1 MTARTVRPPAGREPE
16 AATTAVRQ
24 PSVLAELLPR
34 VPLPVALV
42 AVVVVAGV
50 ATATSPLRGLQ
61 VAVVV
66 GAVLWGLHRPAQL
79 VLLAVAVV
87 PVTAGLQRGLP
98 FAGLRLSEVVVCAV
112 AVVVL
117 PATAARRSRRFDL
130 LDVTALGYVV
140 VNVVAGGTAVVLHPQ
155 PVGGDAVGV
164 LLGPVPYFLLYATVR
179 SVVTDAATVRAA
191 LRLLL
196 LGAYPVCLVAV
207 LQFFDVGPVRAA
219 VVALTGSPSAPLPG
233 ESGVVRATGVF
244 SHWHELG
251 GYLLMLVLLALTL
264 LLRPGQR
271 VLPRRALLGVLAL
284 AGVSLLMTTT
294 LVVIGGTV
302 AGVLWLAHRHG
313 VLRRAAGL
321 LALAALAGGVVLGSN
336 LVSRLG
342 RQFGDRQPLYEIA
355 QTSVPLL
362 PQTISYRLQV
372 WTEQYLPEVLRSPLV
387 GWGPQLP
394 AAISWRYTESVYLTL
409 LMRGGVL
416 LLLAYAAFVV
426 ATWVVA
432 RRTPVDAAP
441 EQRAVATVVATTAV
455 LFAVMQ
461 TINPYFT
468 SVGYPH
474 VLWALLGTL
483 PAVPRFTDVLRPSVA
498 STVTGTSVSTRTRR
512 PAAQE
517 AP

>member
-1 MTARTVRPPAGREPE
+1 MTPTL
-16 AATTAVRQ
+16 RQ
-24 PSVLAELLPR
+24 PSVLQELLPR
-34 VPLPVALV
+34 VPLPVTLAL
-42 AVVVVAGV
+42 AVVPTGV
-50 ATATSPLRGLQ
+50 AAATGPLRGVQ
-61 VAVVV
+61 VAAVV
-66 GAVLWGLHRPAQL
+66 GALLWGLHRPAQL
-79 VLLAVAVV
+79 VLLALAVV
-87 PVTAGLQRGLP
+87 PLTAGLQRGLP

-112 AVVVL
+112 ALVVV

-130 LDVTALGYVV
+130 LDVTAAGYVV
-140 VNVVAGGTAVVLHPQ
+140 VNVLAGGAAIVLHPQ

-164 LLGPVPYFLLYATVR
+164 LLGPVPYFLLYVVVR
-179 SVVTDAATVRAA
+179 SAVTDPAGVRAA
-191 LRLLL
+191 LRVLL

-207 LQFFDVGPVRAA
+207 LQFFDVGPVRSL
-219 VVALTGSPSAPLPG
+219 VVAVTGSRSAPLPG
-233 ESGVVRATGVF
+233 EGGVVRATGVF

-271 VLPRRALLGVLAL
+271 VLPRGALLGILGL

-294 LVVIGGTV
+294 LVVIGGTL

-321 LALAALAGGVVLGSN
+321 LVLAAAAGGLVLGPN
-336 LVSRLG
+336 LASRIG
-342 RQFGDRQPLYEIA
+342 GQFGARQPLYEVA
-355 QTSVPLL
+355 QISVPLL

-394 AAISWRYTESVYLTL
+394 AVISWRFTESVYLTL

-416 LLLAYAAFVV
+416 LLLAYLAFVV

-432 RRTPVDAAP
+432 RRTPADAPP
-441 EQRAVATVVATTAV
+441 ELHAVGVVVATSAV

-474 VLWALLGTL
+474 VLWALLGLL
-483 PAVPRFTDVLRPSVA
+483 PAVPRFADVVRPSVS
-498 STVTGTSVSTRTRR
+498 STLEPPVTLRPVTPEVS
-512 PAAQE
+512 
-517 AP
+517 